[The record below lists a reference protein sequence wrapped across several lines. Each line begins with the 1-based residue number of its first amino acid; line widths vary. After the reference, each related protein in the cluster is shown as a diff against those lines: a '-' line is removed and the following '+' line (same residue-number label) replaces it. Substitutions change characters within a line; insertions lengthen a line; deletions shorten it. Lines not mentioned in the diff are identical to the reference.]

1 MWNLVQLII
10 IKSRVYIPNIWKYWK
25 VSKSRQK
32 KEENLLLINCSSSRQ
47 NYKSTA
53 FFSRSSYHYNSKKK
67 KKKNQHYDTRG
78 EFKTVKATVNL
89 RGIFWKKE
97 NCKMDETHSLNI
109 NSLLSWLNAKLRM
122 CKGDIN
128 ASGGKMMRFWA
139 VCDVC
144 EFAVFFFFFS
154 SDCVPKPVQM
164 GRKLKCS
171 WLEVSEDRTWGWQR
185 SLGINLISKR
195 TYDLNHI
202 DKIISPHTTWQL
214 WRRWGIYKPERKKNG
229 GEPWWPINHE

>member
-1 MWNLVQLII
+1 MYFHWWLQSEVVMWNLVQLII
-10 IKSRVYIPNIWKYWK
+10 IKSRVYIPSTWKYWK

-32 KEENLLLINCSSSRQ
+32 KDENLLLKNCSSSRQ

-67 KKKNQHYDTRG
+67 KKKNKHYDTG
-78 EFKTVKATVNL
+78 EEFKTGKATLNL

-109 NSLLSWLNAKLRM
+109 NSVLSWLNVKLRM

-128 ASGGKMMRFWA
+128 ASGGKMMRFLA

-144 EFAVFFFFFS
+144 EFAVIVFFFFFNLTVS
-154 SDCVPKPVQM
+154 PNLFKWAENWSVPGLRYERTEPED
-164 GRKLKCS
+164 GR
-171 WLEVSEDRTWGWQR
+171 EV
-185 SLGINLISKR
+185 
-195 TYDLNHI
+195 
-202 DKIISPHTTWQL
+202 
-214 WRRWGIYKPERKKNG
+214 
-229 GEPWWPINHE
+229 